1 MACIFH
7 PHVRYLYYL
16 YYSSVGLVVACALNF
31 LRRVDRVF
39 PLVNLLINEG
49 AHPRP
54 TASMW
59 EMIRDGR
66 KSLRKS
72 ADRTP
77 PFFITLVFLMLRE
90 VERLGYLSRSSLQ
103 RTWIFHQCGFIEIS
117 AGLMS
122 LRHRCD
128 RSVIWHQANWLILIC
143 RRNSQHFC
151 KMLFF
156 KAVQYFKTANWGL
169 MTSFSFILVYLL
181 TWGRFVGWQAG
192 LAVIRG

>member
-1 MACIFH
+1 MNTVCIFH
-7 PHVRYLYYL
+7 PHLRYLYYL
-16 YYSSVGLVVACALNF
+16 YYSSFRLVVVCVLNF
-31 LRRVDRVF
+31 LQWVDRVF

-90 VERLGYLSRSSLQ
+90 VERLGYLSRNSLQ
-103 RTWIFHQCGFIEIS
+103 RT
-117 AGLMS
+117 
-122 LRHRCD
+122 
-128 RSVIWHQANWLILIC
+128 
-143 RRNSQHFC
+143 
-151 KMLFF
+151 
-156 KAVQYFKTANWGL
+156 
-169 MTSFSFILVYLL
+169 
-181 TWGRFVGWQAG
+181 
-192 LAVIRG
+192 